1 MKKKDLLSIYDLSAK
16 EIEFLLNQAFKLK
29 KSKKLISPLKGKILG
44 MIFEKN
50 STRTMVSFASAMFQ
64 LGGNPIILNSQN
76 MQRARGETIHDTAL
90 VLSSYL
96 DGIMIRAFSHQDVC
110 ELAKYSSIPVIN
122 GLTDSEH
129 PCQILGDIMTV
140 MELLHIKSVAGLK
153 KVKLV
158 FCGDGGNNIVN
169 SLIALTAILGLDL
182 TIVSP
187 KAYFP
192 KADILDKAL
201 QYKGVGAKI
210 KATDDIFG
218 AKGADVIYTDVW
230 TSMGF
235 EKEEQERK
243 KAFAPYQVN
252 STLLQNASSRA
263 IVLHCLPAKRGEEIT
278 DEIMS
283 QYERSIFT
291 QAENRLH
298 IQKSILLYLLK

>member
-16 EIEFLLNQAFKLK
+16 EIEFLLKQSFKLK
-29 KSKKLISPLKGKILG
+29 KSKKLNSTLKGKILG

-50 STRTMVSFASAMFQ
+50 STRTMVSFASAMLQ

-90 VLSSYL
+90 TLSSYL
-96 DGIMIRAFSHQDVC
+96 DGVMIRAFNHKDVC
-110 ELAKYSSIPVIN
+110 ELAQYSSIPVIN

-140 MELLHIKSVAGLK
+140 MELLRIKNVKNLK

-158 FCGDGGNNIVN
+158 FCGDGSNNIVN
-169 SLIALTAILGLDL
+169 SLIAIAAVLGLDF

-187 KAYFP
+187 KDYFP
-192 KADILDKAL
+192 QADILDKSL
-201 QYKGVGAKI
+201 KYKNTGAKI
-210 KATDDIFG
+210 KVTENILD
-218 AKGADVIYTDVW
+218 AKSADVIYTDVW
-230 TSMGF
+230 VSMGF
-235 EKEEQERK
+235 EKEAEARK
-243 KAFAPYQVN
+243 KALTPYQVN
-252 STLLQNASSRA
+252 SKLLQNASPRA

-278 DEIMS
+278 DAIMS
-283 QYERSIFT
+283 QYEHSIFT